1 MARTKGVPTSQ
12 EPQEPLGQEYDAFE
26 SCDEGEDLP
35 SGPPEHAGEVHSLEA
50 GADAGPPKSL
60 RSADQAT
67 ANERQPVGP
76 PLAPEGPSDPTE
88 TYTKVEVED
97 RLAAVQFQ
105 ITQELD
111 RRFQEKISRLQQEL
125 QQERAA
131 KAELTDRV
139 AELTDRVADLE
150 AAQQQTLRA
159 QEEQRAHFEAFRVRS
174 DQIQSDLER
183 QLEAT
188 EVRERAPCLMMHGL
202 SEEHAAEGQ
211 ALHGA
216 VTQRLVGSAGPHG
229 FASSTVVSATRVGR
243 PNPGRASPRPV
254 LVRCSTVA
262 AKHQAFRGRRALRSR
277 DGIIIDE
284 YLTPTQLRSR
294 TDQQGDFDRL
304 RQISGANPHWRNGD
318 ILYCW
323 EDDRPVP
330 YSASSLRMPAPPAAQ
345 PAASARGRRRPS
357 RGGSA
362 SHGAGVSR
370 SAARASRA
378 SPPGPPS
385 PRPRSQR

>member
-12 EPQEPLGQEYDAFE
+12 EPQEPLGQEHDAFE
-26 SCDEGEDLP
+26 SCDEGEDPP
-35 SGPPEHAGEVHSLEA
+35 SEPQEHAGEVHSLET

-60 RSADQAT
+60 RSADQTT
-67 ANERQPVGP
+67 ANERQPVDP
-76 PLAPEGPSDPTE
+76 PLAPEGPSDSAE
-88 TYTKVEVED
+88 TYTKLEVED
-97 RLAAVQFQ
+97 RLATIQYE

-111 RRFQEKISRLQQEL
+111 RRYQEKISQLQQEL

-139 AELTDRVADLE
+139 ANLE

-159 QEEQRAHFEAFRVRS
+159 QEEQRAHFEAFRVKS

-183 QLEAT
+183 QVEAT
-188 EVRERAPCLMMHGL
+188 EIRERAPCLMMHGL

-243 PNPGRASPRPV
+243 PNPDRASPRLV

-262 AKHQAFRGRRALRSR
+262 AKHQAFRGRQALRRR

-284 YLTPTQLRSR
+284 YLTPTQLRNR
-294 TDQQGDFDRL
+294 VDQQGDFDRL

-323 EDDRPVP
+323 ENDHPVP